1 MNSAALTI
9 PRSLTGTANSFGML
23 TSSGAVP
30 QSAVPAANAG
40 TLPARPAAGPKA
52 R

>member
-9 PRSLTGTANSFGML
+9 PRSRTGTANSFGML
-23 TSSGAVP
+23 TSSSAYPKARCRRQMQERYP
-30 QSAVPAANAG
+30 QD
-40 TLPARPAAGPKA
+40 LPPGPKA